1 MTFVTS
7 ASCISIACQ
16 PSALLSFS
24 NVRPTWGCWRACKS
38 MIRTTICCC
47 LLLALGSVGVAAQ
60 QADPRESKLLV
71 LERMWN
77 EAQVHRDSAA
87 LDALVSSRFVNTE
100 WDGELSDKQ
109 KFLADIKDPLFKPT
123 AANIQDLKMN
133 FFGDT
138 AVVTGI
144 YHTQGTYQ
152 GKPYDHVGRFTDTW
166 VLDLGKWQ
174 CVPSHTSQLK
184 KQAPPQPLVKTRG
197 FGMTPA
203 GDSVVLRM
211 RHFLRL

>member
-1 MTFVTS
+1 M
-7 ASCISIACQ
+7 
-16 PSALLSFS
+16 
-24 NVRPTWGCWRACKS
+24 N
-38 MIRTTICCC
+38 RTTICCC
-47 LLLALGSVGVAAQ
+47 LLLALGSVGLAAQ

-71 LERMWN
+71 LERLWN
-77 EAQVHRDSAA
+77 EAQVNRDSAA
-87 LDALVSSRFVNTE
+87 LDALVSSRFINTE

-109 KFLADIKDPLFKPT
+109 KFLADIKDPHFKPSL
-123 AANIQDLKMN
+123 ANIQDVKMN

-174 CVPSHTSQLK
+174 CVASHTSLLK
-184 KQAPPQPLVKTRG
+184 K
-197 FGMTPA
+197 
-203 GDSVVLRM
+203 
-211 RHFLRL
+211 